1 MYLQVLAG
9 VGVRSKEVIKFK
21 SIKIYAFGLCK
32 ALPKLL
38 LQNFS
43 NRSLFLDFQSPL
55 WCDCF
60 TYSMFDC
67 DQIHVTAY

>member
-38 LQNFS
+38 LQT
-43 NRSLFLDFQSPL
+43 SLTGVCFLIL
-55 WCDCF
+55 KVLCDVNLF
-60 TYSMFDC
+60 TYSISNC

>member
-38 LQNFS
+38 LQTS
-43 NRSLFLDFQSPL
+43 VTGVCFLIL
-55 WCDCF
+55 K
-60 TYSMFDC
+60 
-67 DQIHVTAY
+67 VL